1 MSQNAPPGGGPNA
14 NVIVSTAQPNGN
26 QPPADDPTKVQP
38 NQPVA
43 PAQPQAPAAPVVPDP
58 NALNLEPAPQPQA
71 PAPNAPQAPAAAE
84 LPDYGDNGLNI
95 AADYFVNTL
104 GLDINSRELTEA
116 AKGNFHLL
124 EAKIEVLGD
133 KAKGAGPILAL
144 AKDSVSRI
152 AAAAD
157 AKHKETVTKVH
168 EAVGGEANWKAVQ
181 QYARTNLPA
190 DQLKQA
196 SEALS
201 SGGLA
206 AVAMARHL
214 LSLASSNP
222 NVSVQG
228 QPATNPAA
236 VSESLQGV
244 APLTREQ
251 YRAEYRK
258 LVDKLGI
265 SGAAKSDELKAL
277 NARVIH

>member
-1 MSQNAPPGGGPNA
+1 MSLNAPPGGGPNA
-14 NVIVSTAQPNGN
+14 NVVVSTAQPNGN

-38 NQPVA
+38 NQPIA
-43 PAQPQAPAAPVVPDP
+43 PAQPQAPAAPVVTDP
-58 NALNLEPAPQPQA
+58 NALNLDPAPQPQA
-71 PAPNAPQAPAAAE
+71 PAPNAPQAQAPAE

-104 GLDINSRELTEA
+104 GLDVNGRELTEA

-144 AKDSVSRI
+144 AKESVTRI
-152 AAAAD
+152 AAASD
-157 AKHKETVTKVH
+157 ALHKETVTKVH

-196 SEALS
+196 SEALT

-214 LSLASSNP
+214 LSLASTNP
-222 NVSVQG
+222 SVSVQG

-236 VSESLQGV
+236 VAEALQGV

-258 LVDKLGI
+258 LVGKLGI

-277 NARVIH
+277 NSRVIH

>member
-1 MSQNAPPGGGPNA
+1 MSHNAPPGGGHDA
-14 NVIVSTAQPNGN
+14 RVIVSTEQTQG
-26 QPPADDPTKVQP
+26 PPGISDDPTKTQTSAGEGTP
-38 NQPVA
+38 SPDPGKTPDAA
-43 PAQPQAPAAPVVPDP
+43 PDALSLEPPAQAPATSAP
-58 NALNLEPAPQPQA
+58 
-71 PAPNAPQAPAAAE
+71 AE

-104 GLDINSRELTEA
+104 GLDINGRELSEA

-124 EAKIEVLGD
+124 EAKIEVLGE

-144 AKDSVSRI
+144 AKESVSRI

-181 QYARTNLPA
+181 HYARTNLPA
-190 DQLKQA
+190 EDLKQA
-196 SEALS
+196 SDALTA
-201 SGGLA
+201 GGLV

-214 LSLASSNP
+214 LGLASANP

-228 QPATNPAA
+228 QPATSPEA
-236 VSESLQGV
+236 VAESLQGV
-244 APLTREQ
+244 TPLTREQ

-258 LVDKLGI
+258 LVGKLGI
-265 SGAAKSDELKAL
+265 TGAAKSDELKAL
-277 NARVIH
+277 NARVVIKQ